1 MKKFSLICDSCGET
15 VENLYTIN
23 FKATEDSEGGDF
35 YLPDVEICED
45 CIDDICELLNDF
57 LSHGCCCITY
67 PTEDSICENDD
78 TELIF
83 CDLENCE
90 DCEYRDT
97 CDIYDESQD
106 AQCDVDADICADYN
120 DCDECPYGTCIDE
133 HKYNNVDKKSFVP
146 DADECNNLEAGD
158 MPIFKGNLNDAL
170 NDLRQL
176 TDKFYGATS
185 APARKPQVAE
195 KKKEDKVIGTFK
207 GKPITQE
214 QKEKVENGFQKIIES
229 DKDAAGTIED
239 IANFIKGLN
248 EEEKV
253 YAIVVTTEMMMN
265 PFKFL
270 SLMM

>member
-23 FKATEDSEGGDF
+23 FKATEDSKGGDF

-45 CIDDICELLNDF
+45 CVDDLCKVIKEYLFDE
-57 LSHGCCCITY
+57 H
-67 PTEDSICENDD
+67 EDEDN

-83 CDLENCE
+83 CDLEDCE
-90 DCEYRDT
+90 DCEYRNT

-106 AQCDVDADICADYN
+106 TQCDVDADICADYN

-133 HKYNNVDKKSFVP
+133 QKYNNVDKKSFVP
-146 DADECNNLEAGD
+146 DADECNNLETGD

-176 TDKFYGATS
+176 TDKFYDATS
-185 APARKPQVAE
+185 APAQKPQVTE
-195 KKKEDKVIGTFK
+195 EKKEDKVIGTFK

-214 QKEKVENGFQKIIES
+214 QKEKVKNGFQKIIES
-229 DKDAAGTIED
+229 DKDAASTIED
-239 IANFIKGLN
+239 IGNFIKSLN
-248 EEEKV
+248 EEEKA
-253 YAIVVTTEMMMN
+253 YAMVVATEMMMN